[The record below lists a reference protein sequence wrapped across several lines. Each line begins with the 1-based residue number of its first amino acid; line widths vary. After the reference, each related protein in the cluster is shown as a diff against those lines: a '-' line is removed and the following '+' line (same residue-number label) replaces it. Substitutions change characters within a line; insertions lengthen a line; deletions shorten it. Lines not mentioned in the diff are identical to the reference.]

1 MTRKSGVRLSLYRL
15 RFSGVLFLIGILG
28 ACASQTQTISVS
40 VSPQTAF
47 VGSSQTTQFTANV
60 MGDNSG
66 VAWSVNG
73 TPGGSSTVGTIDA
86 QGNYSAPAVT
96 QNTNVTITATSKKDM
111 TKSGSASLSIVAPGQ
126 VASTNNPQVALY
138 TIAPPADAMVSI
150 QFGTDTNYGL
160 TTWALASPAGGG
172 PTSIYV
178 AGMLP
183 NTLYHMRAIVQFGS
197 ATVDDS
203 DHTFTTSALPA
214 GQSPTVT
221 ATTTAGTTPQSGV
234 ELLDFFSTAKTGQVS
249 VAVTDLSG
257 NVLWGFAPNLNA
269 LYGPNPVKMLPDGN
283 FLMNFSGS
291 NPDGV
296 NSVLEE
302 VDLGGNI
309 IWQMSAADLNQALAA
324 ATCAGCNITVLGTH
338 HDVAILPN
346 GHLVVIAAEDVSETG
361 LTGEPSPTTVTGD
374 VLIDLDQNRKPVWVW
389 SSFDHL
395 DLNRHPMSFPDW
407 THTNSIVYSADDK
420 DLIISMRHQHWVMKI
435 DYNDGQGTGNILWK
449 LGYQGDF
456 TLMNG
461 TAPQDWTYAQH
472 DANVIT
478 SNSSGTFEMTMFDN
492 GNNRVLNSGGTVCGA
507 PNPACFSRV
516 PIYQLDETA
525 KTATLEWV
533 DDLSPVFSFFGGNA
547 GLLANGNMEFDEC
560 GLTTPADNSAIYEV
574 TQTMPPQVVWQMQIA
589 GQYAYRGFR
598 MPSLYPGV
606 QW

>member
-1 MTRKSGVRLSLYRL
+1 
-15 RFSGVLFLIGILG
+15 
-28 ACASQTQTISVS
+28 
-40 VSPQTAF
+40 
-47 VGSSQTTQFTANV
+47 